1 MLSPNAYQISLEN
14 LDVLF
19 VQTMDSRTEPI
30 YFSPLYVVKE
40 GEKKKKQMGKEKE
53 APTFLITCGEP
64 ILETKGPLS
73 MMKQTAKL

>member
-40 GEKKKKQMGKEKE
+40 GEKKKKTDGK
-53 APTFLITCGEP
+53 GEGSYYVFNHMWGAH
-64 ILETKGPLS
+64 LGN
-73 MMKQTAKL
+73 